1 MISIKYLCPGC
12 NGITEISNIENIKN
26 SQEAYPLACQACGT
40 AFSKAALV
48 NFAKSKAEEMII
60 EALATLPKKPNK

>member
-1 MISIKYLCPGC
+1 MISIKYLCPTC

-26 SQEAYPLACQACGT
+26 SQEAYPLSCQACGA
-40 AFSKAALV
+40 AFSKTSLV
-48 NFAKSKAEEMII
+48 KFAKSKAEEMII